1 MKKIKETIFYFH
13 GVNTNSLLARDSLT
27 TIFNST
33 ILNQYVNT
41 INVGDP
47 ENGYTYQDIANC
59 FKSNEVLGS
68 YNIFLSMHGSLG
80 TTEKPTPYS
89 LSMNIL
95 DFSKIEEEIRKEN
108 AGNESTSIEEKI
120 KMAKYYY
127 SKNKKKPDM
136 TVVAKDFFKNLKE
149 LSDNKPLN
157 IFVNSCFGANI
168 HKDVDIL
175 PIGSKVIS
183 CSDED
188 KSTLVSDGLTS
199 HIAEVYD
206 ILFSPGQGGYLIEKL
221 MLAYCFTQKFHYNTP
236 IFSKVTE
243 NGVVKTALDNLL
255 EGALKASD
263 NIAISHSL
271 TNLLKVKGV
280 TVDEANKLI
289 GALKTGKTCKDFK
302 YTNHID
308 PYELIK
314 NVDNNTLDSYIK
326 QFAQYFKLESIDLN
340 LLKQFVLNTK
350 QYFKLARELFGIDQV
365 THSSE
370 VLKHANKPVTDAK
383 DLIELYQKSVQKIE
397 SILVDKVSILAR
409 SSNIYE
415 TFKDLFTKT
424 LDDYYASITT
434 ANERF
439 KKDMKENPTIADTYI
454 TEFTG
459 KQLAN
464 EAKTREAIL
473 LVAKLLLSH
482 QITSDR
488 ENLVDIDKKIVMP
501 IDDFVA
507 NLTEEHEVYIL
518 QLEYLSYIEMK
529 DILSPLR
536 LDNDPTIKEKID
548 KIVHWSVMYYDLF
561 NTNEPTDFLNII
573 LSPSMTTELVPWH
586 SVELMIAADSV
597 IYD

>member
-1 MKKIKETIFYFH
+1 M
-13 GVNTNSLLARDSLT
+13 
-27 TIFNST
+27 
-33 ILNQYVNT
+33 
-41 INVGDP
+41 
-47 ENGYTYQDIANC
+47 
-59 FKSNEVLGS
+59 
-68 YNIFLSMHGSLG
+68 
-80 TTEKPTPYS
+80 
-89 LSMNIL
+89 
-95 DFSKIEEEIRKEN
+95 
-108 AGNESTSIEEKI
+108 
-120 KMAKYYY
+120 
-127 SKNKKKPDM
+127 
-136 TVVAKDFFKNLKE
+136 
-149 LSDNKPLN
+149 
-157 IFVNSCFGANI
+157 
-168 HKDVDIL
+168 
-175 PIGSKVIS
+175 
-183 CSDED
+183 
-188 KSTLVSDGLTS
+188 
-199 HIAEVYD
+199 
-206 ILFSPGQGGYLIEKL
+206 
-221 MLAYCFTQKFHYNTP
+221 
-236 IFSKVTE
+236 
-243 NGVVKTALDNLL
+243 
-255 EGALKASD
+255 
-263 NIAISHSL
+263 
-271 TNLLKVKGV
+271 
-280 TVDEANKLI
+280 
-289 GALKTGKTCKDFK
+289 
-302 YTNHID
+302 
-308 PYELIK
+308 
-314 NVDNNTLDSYIK
+314 
-326 QFAQYFKLESIDLN
+326 
-340 LLKQFVLNTK
+340 KQFVLNTK

-548 KIVHWSVMYYDLF
+548 KIVHLSVMYYDLF

-573 LSPSMTTELVPWH
+573 LSPSMTSELVP
-586 SVELMIAADSV
+586 
-597 IYD
+597 